1 MNKNECKIVQDLLV
15 NYVDDLLS
23 KETNIYIEEHLEKCN
38 KCKTFFDNIKNEN
51 KENVQDY
58 NIDYLKK
65 YDKELKLFKY
75 TLIILLITLIGM
87 FVFVNVK
94 KYFVFNNIAEK
105 LENYK
110 ESDNFYIKNNN
121 YCGDSLLIT
130 EIFVSGEELLVKYN
144 SEPGTVIKD
153 GIKYDKYVGEE
164 KWVID
169 DNTNIKEC
177 IDSTWNF
184 INVCIED
191 LMKIGNVFIYTLN
204 NAYVN
209 GKECYQIIT
218 NDESGR
224 ILYYDKESGFLV
236 RIEVLNGLINHD
248 DNEIC
253 SMINDYVF
261 KFDCVESSV
270 FDN

>member
-1 MNKNECKIVQDLLV
+1 MNRNECKIVQDLLV
-15 NYVDDLLS
+15 NYVDDLVS
-23 KETNIYIEEHLEKCN
+23 KETKTYIEEHLEKCN

-58 NIDYLKK
+58 NIDYFKK

-75 TLIILLITLIGM
+75 TLMILLITLIGM
-87 FVFVNVK
+87 FVFVSVK

-130 EIFVSGEELLVKYN
+130 ESFVNGDELLVKYN
-144 SEPGTVIKD
+144 SEPGVVVKD

-164 KWVID
+164 NWVKD
-169 DNTNIKEC
+169 DTININEC
-177 IDSTWNF
+177 IAGTWSF
-184 INVCIED
+184 INICIED
-191 LMKIGNVFIYTLN
+191 LKKIENVFKYTLK

-209 GKECYQIIT
+209 GKECYQIIV
-218 NDESGR
+218 NDEWGR
-224 ILYYDKESGFLV
+224 TLYYDKETGLLI
-236 RIEVLNGLINHD
+236 RTEILNGLINHD

-253 SMINDYVF
+253 SMINDYVL
-261 KFDCVESSV
+261 KFDCVE
-270 FDN
+270 DNFLDK